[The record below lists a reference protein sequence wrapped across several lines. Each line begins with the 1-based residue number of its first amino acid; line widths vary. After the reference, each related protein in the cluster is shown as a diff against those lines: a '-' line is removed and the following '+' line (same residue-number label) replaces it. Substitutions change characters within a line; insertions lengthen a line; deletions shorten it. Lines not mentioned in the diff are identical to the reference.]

1 MMGIIGEEGK
11 NCRRRGVPVRNNPYI
26 CFLNKD
32 DCGDGD
38 F

>member
-1 MMGIIGEEGK
+1 MMGIIGEEGR

-26 CFLNKD
+26 CFFNKD